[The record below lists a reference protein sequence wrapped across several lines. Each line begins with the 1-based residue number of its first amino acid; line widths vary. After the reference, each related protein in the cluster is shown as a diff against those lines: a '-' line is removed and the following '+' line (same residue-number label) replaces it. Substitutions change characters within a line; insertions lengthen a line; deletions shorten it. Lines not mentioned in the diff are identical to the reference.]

1 MTSLFEKARVV
12 VLGKMHSLLDEVANT
27 PDAYKQRIRDLESAL
42 ADLRAAGD
50 EATGTRN
57 GYQRNISKLQADQAN
72 KQADIDLLLGDD
84 DSTNDGAALRLQ
96 LDMEDVTAQMESLGA
111 LEAEAN
117 NNRVMLQEAVD
128 KLEMKHRTMVAG
140 LNRITLAAAASKA
153 KNRAS
158 SAAEAALEASNAADG
173 ASIDSIEANINHDK
187 DVADARFDRVFDN
200 LQSDDT
206 SPEEAAKLARA
217 KAALQARR
225 AQIATQATED
235 AKLPVPANS

>member
-1 MTSLFEKARVV
+1 MTSLFEKARVA

-57 GYQRNISKLQADQAN
+57 GYQRNISKLQANQAN
-72 KQADIDLLLGDD
+72 QQADIDLLLGDD
-84 DSTNDGAALRLQ
+84 DPTNDDAALRLQ
-96 LDMEDVTAQMESLGA
+96 LDMEDVTAQLESLGT

-173 ASIDSIEANINHDK
+173 ASIDSIEANINHEK

-235 AKLPVPANS
+235 AKLPAPANS

>member
-1 MTSLFEKARVV
+1 MTTLFDKARVA
-12 VLGKMHSLLDEVANT
+12 VLGKMHSLLDKVANT

-57 GYQRNISKLQADQAN
+57 GYQRDITRLKTDQAN

-84 DSTNDGAALRLQ
+84 DPSNDDAALKL
-96 LDMEDVTAQMESLGA
+96 QMELEGVSTQLESLTA
-111 LEAEAN
+111 LATDAD
-117 NNRVMLQEAVD
+117 NNRAMLDQAVD
-128 KLEMKHRTMVAG
+128 KLEAKHSEMVAG
-140 LNRITLAAAASKA
+140 LNRLTLAVAATKA
-153 KNRAS
+153 QNRAS
-158 SAAEAALEASNAADG
+158 GAAEAALDASNAADG
-173 ASIDSIEANINHDK
+173 VSIDNIEARINHDR
-187 DVADARFDRVFDN
+187 DVSNARFERVIGN
-200 LQSDDT
+200 LQSDT

-235 AKLPVPANS
+235 AKAPASA